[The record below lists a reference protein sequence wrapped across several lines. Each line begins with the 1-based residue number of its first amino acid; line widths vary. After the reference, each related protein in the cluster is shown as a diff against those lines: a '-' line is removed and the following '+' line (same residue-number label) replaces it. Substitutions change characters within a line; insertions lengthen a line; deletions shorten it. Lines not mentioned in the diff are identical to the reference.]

1 MAYGQPTVVGGYV
14 FVGSADGTVY
24 SLGAANGCTHWTF
37 EADSAVRTAMSVGP
51 IDDGWAVYFGDLAG
65 NADPRS
71 MPTRAD

>member
-37 EADSAVRTAMSVGP
+37 EADWPCARP
-51 IDDGWAVYFGDLAG
+51 
-65 NADPRS
+65 
-71 MPTRAD
+71 